1 MTEMELM
8 KLLEDFETDER
19 LRGLTQETILRYRTP
34 IRHLISLL
42 AEKDLGFEALDKD
55 ILKEFLSRERTRN
68 ISDKTLMNYFSA
80 ISSFYEY
87 LLFEGVVTNN
97 PVPSFRRRYLH
108 TYKSDN
114 RPEERRLLSVEEMS
128 RLVNYIIEPRAK
140 AIAVLFAKTG
150 IRKGELI
157 AIDLDDIDWE
167 NYSITLKR
175 KAKRSNRVVFF
186 DEECAVV
193 LKRWIRMR
201 DRLGVPDDCRALFVN
216 YNSRNRIDK
225 NRVYEDIVKPA
236 TALGLHNPNSEKLID
251 HFSPHA
257 FRHWFTTWLLRNGMP
272 REYVKELRGDSRHEA
287 IDIYNHLDMED
298 VRREYLTCIPKLG
311 L

>member
-1 MTEMELM
+1 LTEMELM

>member
-1 MTEMELM
+1 MTEIELM

-42 AEKDLGFEALDKD
+42 AEKELGFEALDKD

-108 TYKSDN
+108 NYKSDT
-114 RPEERRLLSVEEMS
+114 RPKERRLLSVEEMS

-236 TALGLHNPNSEKLID
+236 TALGFHNPNSEKLID

-311 L
+311 V